1 MPPMMPRVWPDPI
14 SRLMSESTFLPAER
28 LYTRST
34 CSKRTSP
41 FFTSITGSAGSAMSV
56 FSLRTSTIRSAEE
69 PAMVI
74 MANTMDSIIRL
85 ERVWMA

>member
-1 MPPMMPRVWPDPI
+1 
-14 SRLMSESTFLPAER
+14 
-28 LYTRST
+28 
-34 CSKRTSP
+34 
-41 FFTSITGSAGSAMSV
+41 MSV